1 VTFLD
6 QELAEQSAA
15 AARLLEAVL
24 PDLDRLGAAVR
35 GPADRPVHGVVIA
48 ARGTSDNAARYAQ
61 YLWGM
66 RHGLPVA
73 LATPSLHSVYH
84 RTLDLAGHGVVAVS
98 QSGASPDVVGVL
110 ARARAAG
117 RPTLAITNDAD
128 SDLARAAA
136 QVLALNAGPE
146 RSVAATKTYTTSLL
160 AVALVSVALAGGDTA
175 DLDEVR
181 RVPAALEAAVQATQG
196 VDAAAR
202 LLAPHHRAVCVGRG
216 VNLATAHEVALKLTE
231 LTGTLVAP
239 FSPADLLHG
248 PIAAVGPDVPVLL
261 VVPEEE
267 ATASVLD
274 LLPELRR
281 RQAPV
286 VLLGAPARDGASAT
300 SSRPARPSVAVGE
313 TPESPA
319 QAQAVVSLPGTAA
332 LPGWLTPLT
341 TVVTGQ
347 LLARRVAELRGV
359 DIDRPG
365 DLSKVTRTD

>member
-1 VTFLD
+1 VTYLD
-6 QELAEQSAA
+6 QELTEQPAA
-15 AARLLEAVL
+15 AARLLETAL
-24 PDLDRLGAAVR
+24 PDLHRLAEAVR

-73 LATPSLHSVYH
+73 LATPGLHSVYH
-84 RTLDLAGHGVVAVS
+84 RSLDLAGHSVVAVS

-110 ARARAAG
+110 ARARDAA

-128 SDLARAAA
+128 SDLARAAGE
-136 QVLALNAGPE
+136 VLALQAGSE

-160 AVALVSVALAGGDTA
+160 AVALVSVALGGA
-175 DLDEVR
+175 DPTDLAEVR
-181 RVPAALEAAVQATQG
+181 RVPAALEAAVRDSEG
-196 VDAAAR
+196 VAAAAR
-202 LLAPHHRAVCVGRG
+202 VLAPHRRAVCVGRG

-239 FSPADLLHG
+239 FSPADLRHG
-248 PIAAVGPDVPVLL
+248 PIAAVGPEVPVLL

-267 ATASVLD
+267 ATASVLE

-286 VLLGAPARDGASAT
+286 VLLGAAT
-300 SSRPARPSVAVGE
+300 GSRTE
-313 TPESPA
+313 ES
-319 QAQAVVSLPGTAA
+319 QAAVSLPVRAG

-341 TVVTGQ
+341 AVVTGQ
-347 LLARRVAELRGV
+347 LLARGVAELRGV

>member
-1 VTFLD
+1 MTFLD
-6 QELAEQSAA
+6 QELAEQPAA
-15 AARLLEAVL
+15 AARLLEAVV
-24 PDLDRLGAAVR
+24 PDLDRLAAAVR

-84 RTLDLAGHGVVAVS
+84 RSLDLTGHSVVAVS
-98 QSGASPDVVGVL
+98 QSGASPDVVGVV
-110 ARARAAG
+110 ARARDAG

-160 AVALVSVALAGGDTA
+160 AVALVSVALGGDHA
-175 DLDEVR
+175 AELDEVR
-181 RVPAALEAAVQATQG
+181 RVPAALEASVRTAQG

-202 LLAPHHRAVCVGRG
+202 LLVPHHRAVCVGRG

-239 FSPADLLHG
+239 FSPADLRHG
-248 PIAAVGPDVPVLL
+248 PIAAVGPDVPVVL
-261 VVPEEE
+261 VVPDEE

-281 RQAPV
+281 RRAPV
-286 VLLGAPARDGASAT
+286 VLLGPPTGDGASAT
-300 SSRPARPSVAVGE
+300 RAGEEEPSAE
-313 TPESPA
+313 P
-319 QAQAVVSLPGTAA
+319 QAVVSLPETAA

-341 TVVTGQ
+341 AVVTGQ